1 LDRKLV
7 RRSFLAR
14 VAGVALLTMPG
25 AAGASRSPPRRGYC
39 YDSDRGANSDP
50 ANGWYGDRDAGP
62 DSDPLERP
70 PSDLTDGDVG
80 PNSDHMPLSVIG
92 TCPGKRRPGRRAR
105 SGRGN

>member
-1 LDRKLV
+1 
-7 RRSFLAR
+7 
-14 VAGVALLTMPG
+14 MPG

-70 PSDLTDGDVG
+70 PSNLTDGDVG
-80 PNSDHMPLSVIG
+80 PNSDHMALYVIG
-92 TCPGKRRPGRRAR
+92 AVRGSAASGAGRRRA
-105 SGRGN
+105 GEIDA